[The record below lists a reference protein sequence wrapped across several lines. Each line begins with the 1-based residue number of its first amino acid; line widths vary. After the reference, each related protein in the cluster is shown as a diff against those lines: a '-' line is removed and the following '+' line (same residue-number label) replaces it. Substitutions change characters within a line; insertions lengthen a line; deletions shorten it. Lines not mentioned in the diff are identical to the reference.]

1 MHSIK
6 ELDIERKRILMRV
19 DYNVPIKE
27 GKITDDT
34 RIKATLP
41 TIKYILER
49 KGKLILMSH
58 LGRPKGKKVP
68 ELSLK
73 PVAQRLSELLGIE
86 IKFSDC
92 CISDEALKLASGLK
106 EGEVLLLE
114 NLRFHPEEEKNDKG
128 FAQKL
133 ARYGDVYIN
142 DAFAVSHR
150 KHASVHAICEFFTE
164 KGYGFLMEKELK
176 YLKEAMEKPEYPF
189 IAVMG
194 GAKVSDK
201 VELIERIAQKAD
213 KLLIGGAMAFTF
225 YKAMGYET
233 GDSLVEEEKIDLART
248 LLEKFK
254 DKIMLPVDVV
264 IADKFDND
272 ANRKEVSADKI
283 ESGWRGLD
291 IGEKTIIKF
300 KEEISRAKTILWNG
314 PLGVFE
320 FDNFSKGTHE
330 IAKAIA
336 EATEKGAITVLGGG
350 DTVAAIE
357 KFGLKDKYTHVST
370 GGGASLEL
378 LAGKELPALKALE

>member
-1 MHSIK
+1 
-6 ELDIERKRILMRV
+6 
-19 DYNVPIKE
+19 
-27 GKITDDT
+27 
-34 RIKATLP
+34 
-41 TIKYILER
+41 
-49 KGKLILMSH
+49 
-58 LGRPKGKKVP
+58 
-68 ELSLK
+68 
-73 PVAQRLSELLGIE
+73 
-86 IKFSDC
+86 
-92 CISDEALKLASGLK
+92 
-106 EGEVLLLE
+106 
-114 NLRFHPEEEKNDKG
+114 
-128 FAQKL
+128 
-133 ARYGDVYIN
+133 
-142 DAFAVSHR
+142 
-150 KHASVHAICEFFTE
+150 
-164 KGYGFLMEKELK
+164 MEKELK
-176 YLKEAMEKPEYPF
+176 YLKEAMEKPEHPF

-300 KEEISRAKTILWNG
+300 KAEISKAKTILWNG

-320 FDNFSKGTHE
+320 FDNFSKGTSE

-378 LAGKELPALKALE
+378 LAGKELPGLKALE

>member
-1 MHSIK
+1 M
-6 ELDIERKRILMRV
+6 
-19 DYNVPIKE
+19 
-27 GKITDDT
+27 
-34 RIKATLP
+34 
-41 TIKYILER
+41 
-49 KGKLILMSH
+49 
-58 LGRPKGKKVP
+58 
-68 ELSLK
+68 
-73 PVAQRLSELLGIE
+73 
-86 IKFSDC
+86 
-92 CISDEALKLASGLK
+92 CIRD
-106 EGEVLLLE
+106 
-114 NLRFHPEEEKNDKG
+114 R
-128 FAQKL
+128 
-133 ARYGDVYIN
+133 
-142 DAFAVSHR
+142 
-150 KHASVHAICEFFTE
+150 
-164 KGYGFLMEKELK
+164 
-176 YLKEAMEKPEYPF
+176 
-189 IAVMG
+189 
-194 GAKVSDK
+194 
-201 VELIERIAQKAD
+201 
-213 KLLIGGAMAFTF
+213 LIGGAMAFTF

-300 KEEISRAKTILWNG
+300 KAEISKAKTILWNG

-320 FDNFSKGTHE
+320 FDNFSKGTSE

-378 LAGKELPALKALE
+378 LAGKELPGLKALE